1 MFRAAGLLLAA
12 LLPLGAIAQEPA
24 PEEVQEQDPWQLY
37 EAPVSSYGWM
47 ERVRIETLT
56 RYFELEAKL
65 DTGADSSSLHATD
78 IELFERDDQNW
89 VGFTTAGQRLE
100 QPIAR
105 RVRIKQ
111 KGGQPA
117 QERWV
122 VRLDLCVGQV
132 FIPADFSLV
141 DRSDFSTPVL
151 LGRDALQHLGSVDPE
166 RKFTAEPACARQ

>member
-1 MFRAAGLLLAA
+1 MRAAAFLLAA
-12 LLPLGAIAQEPA
+12 LLPLGAVAQEAA
-24 PEEVQEQDPWQLY
+24 PEVAPEADPWQA
-37 EAPVSSYGWM
+37 EQAPAASYGWM

-78 IELFERDDQNW
+78 IEIFEREGQNW
-89 VGFTTAGQRLE
+89 LRFTAQDQRLE

-111 KGGQPA
+111 KNGQPA

-122 VRLDLCVGQV
+122 VRLDLCIGQV

-151 LGRDALQHLGSVDPE
+151 LGRDVLQHLGPVDPE
-166 RKFTAEPACARQ
+166 LKFTAEPKCPRQ

>member
-12 LLPLGAIAQEPA
+12 LLPLAAA
-24 PEEVQEQDPWQLY
+24 AQEQDPWQLY
-37 EAPVSSYGWM
+37 EAPLAQYGWM

-78 IELFERDDQNW
+78 IEVFEREGQNW
-89 VGFTTAGQRLE
+89 LRFTTQGQRLE

-111 KGGQPA
+111 KNGQPA

-122 VRLDLCVGQV
+122 VRLDLCIGQV

-151 LGRDALQHLGSVDPE
+151 LGRDVLQHLGPVAPE
-166 RKFTAEPACARQ
+166 LKFTAEPSCSRQ